1 MQKSLLSLSIAAL
14 LASPVFISQAHAQ
27 AQARAN
33 SEPVNADERIKITAT
48 RTEQTAASVPATV
61 TVIDGEDL
69 RQQLAS
75 ADSLSDVL
83 GNLVPSFSPSRQKL
97 TSAGETLR
105 GREPLYLIDGV
116 PQSNP
121 LRNGSRAAYTIDP
134 LMIARVEIIHGASA
148 IQGLGASGGIINI
161 ITKSATQG
169 AEHEVT
175 AGFTAPTSEAG
186 DGLGYRAGYLV
197 RAASGDVSAVAGVQ
211 LRSTGMY
218 VDGNGDFIGVDT
230 AQGDTMDSQSYDVFA
245 KLGYRIDAEQSIEA
259 MVNHFDMEGNGDFS
273 SQGGDRAAG
282 EPTISI
288 EEPTAGDAPRNKV
301 TTATLTY
308 RNANMLGAAVN
319 WQLFSQDFSALYGGG
334 TYGTFQDPAYGENLF
349 DQSRNDSQKYGSR
362 LTMNWANVADSPVDV
377 TAGLDYLND
386 STYQELAQT
395 GRQWVPETTF
405 KNWAP
410 FTQLRYQAN
419 GLTLSAGLRYEYG
432 KLNVDDFT
440 TLASYGSVFVE
451 GGEPSFNELL
461 PNAGVVYELTNDWRV
476 FASYSEG
483 FSMPDVGRVLRGI
496 SEPDLSVSSFLD
508 LQPVIAD
515 NREVGI
521 EYRSAAMTFSA
532 SYFMSDSDLG
542 ARLQAD
548 ADGFYSVQRERT
560 EIDGYEVSAS
570 YAYSPD
576 TSFGVNYA
584 KTNGEYDSDGDDRVD
599 AELGGRNIAPE
610 RANVF
615 WEQQWGAL
623 VSSRV
628 QYNMLFDRDIYSGAA
643 AINNFEGYETLDAQV
658 LIETL
663 DYGQFTVGVENL
675 LDEFYFTYYAQTVG
689 PDSRNFAGRGR
700 TLSVNWSYQF

>member
-1 MQKSLLSLSIAAL
+1 MQKSLLSLTIATL
-14 LASPVFISQAHAQ
+14 LASPLVVPQAHAQ
-27 AQARAN
+27 AS
-33 SEPVNADERIKITAT
+33 SEPVEADERIKITAT

-69 RQQLAS
+69 RQQLAT
-75 ADSLSDVL
+75 ADTLSDVL
-83 GNLVPSFSPSRQKL
+83 GNLVPAFSPSRQKL
-97 TSAGETLR
+97 TSSGETLR

-121 LRNGSRAAYTIDP
+121 LRNGARAAYTIDP
-134 LMIARVEIIHGASA
+134 LMIERVEIIHGASA
-148 IQGLGASGGIINI
+148 IQGMGASGGIINI
-161 ITKSATQG
+161 ITKSASRG

-175 AGFTAPTSEAG
+175 AGFTAPTSETSE
-186 DGLGYRAGYLV
+186 GLSYRAGYLV

-218 VDGNGDFIGVDT
+218 VDGNGDLVGVDST
-230 AQGDTMDSQSYDVFA
+230 QGDTMDSASYDVFA
-245 KLGYRIDAEQSIEA
+245 KLGYRIDKLQNVEV
-259 MVNHFDMEGNGDFS
+259 MVNHFDMEGNGDYS
-273 SQGGDRAAG
+273 SINGDRAAG
-282 EPTISI
+282 VPAISVKEPT
-288 EEPTAGDAPRNKV
+288 EGDAPRNKV

-308 RNANMLGAAVN
+308 RHANLFGADVN

-334 TYGTFQDPAYGENLF
+334 TYGTFQDPAYGDNLF
-349 DQSRNDSQKYGSR
+349 DQSRNDSEKYGSR
-362 LTMNWANVADSPVDV
+362 LTMNWTDVASSPVDL

-386 STYQELAQT
+386 TTFQELAQT
-395 GRQWVPETTF
+395 GRKWVPETSF

-440 TLASYGSVFVE
+440 TLASYGSVAVT

-461 PNAGVVYELTNDWRV
+461 PNAGLVYELSNDWRV

-496 SEPDLSVSSFLD
+496 SEPGLSVNSFLD

-515 NREVGI
+515 NREVGV
-521 EYRSAAMTFSA
+521 EYRSSAMTFSA

-548 ADGFYSVQRERT
+548 AEGFYSVKRERT
-560 EIDGYEVSAS
+560 EIDGYELSAS

-584 KTNGEYDSDGDDRVD
+584 KTNGKYDSDGDDRVD

-610 RANVF
+610 RANLF

-623 VSSRV
+623 VSSRL
-628 QYNMLFDRDIYSGAA
+628 QYNMLFDRDIYRGTQ
-643 AINNFEGYETLDAQV
+643 AINNFDRYQTLDAQI

-700 TLSVNWSYQF
+700 TVSVNWNYQF